1 LSRRKAKKGRRMM
14 QSSTPI
20 ASTPL
25 PKNENAPRLR
35 KREDIVYQGVTI
47 AAILL
52 VISSVVF

>member
-1 LSRRKAKKGRRMM
+1 M

-35 KREDIVYQGVTI
+35 RREDIVYQGVTV